1 MATTEKDQTI
11 NLNRQIKLAYWLLM
25 IALYAGAF
33 LYGPDYGSMPLGEWI
48 ASCFVVGLFS
58 SIPLFGFVA
67 VAHKPQPGSVSWL
80 SFLILAYLM
89 FGIVL
94 VFKPGDWIA
103 GLAIVGTTLNAY
115 VQIIV
120 WLRPF
125 KKAAKTKKARAE
137 AIRQQKA
144 RAAKEQGF

>member
-1 MATTEKDQTI
+1 MATAEKDNTI
-11 NLNRQIKLAYWLLM
+11 NLNRQLKLAYWLLM

-58 SIPLFGFVA
+58 SIPLFCFVA

-94 VFKPGDWIA
+94 MFKPGDLVA
-103 GLAIVGTTLNAY
+103 GLAITGTTLNAF

-125 KKAAKTKKARAE
+125 KKAAKAKKAREE
-137 AIRQQKA
+137 AIRQRKA
-144 RAAKEQGF
+144 QAAREQQL